1 MTCDSHH
8 MTAPD
13 VGASGAVRAMR
24 AALADAG
31 LEPEAVD
38 YINAHGTATPPNDL
52 METRAIKEVFG
63 SRARKIPVSSTKS
76 MHGHTLGASGA
87 LEAVVSLLAITE
99 GFIPPTIHYETPDP
113 ECDLDY
119 VTTGARPD
127 SAGGRPLQLLC
138 LRREQHDGD
147 LRPLPGRG
155 GAAWIDGSSSP
166 GSGWSRRWGWGRRP
180 SGRPCGGER
189 RASGRLRPFR
199 PRVSPRIWGRR
210 SARFQP
216 RDFISVKNLRKMDR
230 LSAMTTASVRMALDD
245 AGITIGEANRDRI
258 GIVMGTAFGNTEL
271 KVQSARILFTEGPGM
286 VNPIHVPNTVMN
298 APAGHASI
306 ELGFRG
312 VNTTVNHQAVS
323 AETAIAYGAMEIR
336 RGAADVILAGGADI
350 LSPFFYEALTR
361 FRALSPTDG
370 GAEGAR
376 PFDRTRNGPVMGEG
390 CGIVCLEAGD
400 LARERGAAPY
410 AEVTGWGLSFVPGAA
425 DGLARRS
432 PRISPGPGAGPADG
446 GRRRRRRSISSRRRQ
461 TAAATPTPWRRRRT
475 NRIFGGGS
483 PSL

>member
-1 MTCDSHH
+1 

-24 AALADAG
+24 AALTDAG
-31 LEPEAVD
+31 LGPEAVD

-63 SRARKIPVSSTKS
+63 PRAWRIPVSSTKS
-76 MHGHTLGASGA
+76 MHGHTLGAAGA
-87 LEAVVSLLAITE
+87 LEAVVSRPGHHGGLHPARRSTARRPIRSATWITSRRAPGPSRRRSSSPTPSPSAGTTRRSSSAASGKRGCGVDRRVVVTGIGMVTPLGVGKEGFGTPCGRGETGIREIASFSTE
-99 GFIPPTIHYETPDP
+99 GFGSH
-113 ECDLDY
+113 L
-119 VTTGARPD
+119 GA
-127 SAGGRPLQLLC
+127 
-138 LRREQHDGD
+138 EV
-147 LRPLPGRG
+147 
-155 GAAWIDGSSSP
+155 
-166 GSGWSRRWGWGRRP
+166 
-180 SGRPCGGER
+180 
-189 RASGRLRPFR
+189 RA
-199 PRVSPRIWGRR
+199 
-210 SARFQP
+210 FQP

-245 AGITIGEANRDRI
+245 AGIAVNDANRDRI

-323 AETAIAYGAMEIR
+323 AETAIAYAAMEIR

-350 LSPFFYEALTR
+350 LSPFFYEALGR

-376 PFDRTRNGPVMGEG
+376 PFDLRPQRPRDGGGVRDRLSGGRGSRPGARGGALLRNVGMGAGFLPV
-390 CGIVCLEAGD
+390 
-400 LARERGAAPY
+400 
-410 AEVTGWGLSFVPGAA
+410 AA
-425 DGLARRS
+425 DGLAR
-432 PRISPGPGAGPADG
+432 
-446 GRRRRRRSISSRRRQ
+446 
-461 TAAATPTPWRRRRT
+461 
-475 NRIFGGGS
+475 
-483 PSL
+483 